1 MGEITSMAGIE
12 VWTIQMAQWRKAKE
26 LGIELIDTTVKS
38 GKSVFA
44 PTWEMVMDIKNA
56 TPETRVGAEELYTRR
71 YHTAMQQSW
80 KQHAGQWLELLSK
93 ERVAIACYCKPGV
106 FCHRHLLIE
115 YLGKVAVKKGIPFI
129 YKGEL

>member
-1 MGEITSMAGIE
+1 MAGVE

-38 GKSVFA
+38 GNSVFA

-56 TPETRVGAEELYTRR
+56 TPEGREEAEQLYTRR
-71 YHTAMQQSW
+71 YHIAMQNCFQ
-80 KQHAGQWLELLSK
+80 QHASKWFELLSK
-93 ERVAIACYCKPGV
+93 EKIAIACYCKPGV
-106 FCHRHLLIE
+106 FCHRHLLIKYIE
-115 YLGKVAVKKGIPFI
+115 KVAQQKGIPFT

>member
-1 MGEITSMAGIE
+1 
-12 VWTIQMAQWRKAKE
+12 MAQWRKAKE

-38 GKSVFA
+38 GNSIFA

-56 TPETRVGAEELYTRR
+56 TPEGRVAAEELYTRR
-71 YHTAMQQSW
+71 YRIAMQNCW
-80 KQHAGQWLELLSK
+80 KQHSGQWLQLLAK
-93 ERVAIACYCKPGV
+93 ERIAIACYCKPGV

-115 YLGKVAVKKGIPFI
+115 YLQKVAERKGIPFT